1 MSKDELFNDEN
12 VPESNWF
19 KFEKVGDKVS
29 GIVAE
34 NPSVKEDP
42 SGEFGPQRVFKLQQ
56 EDGSIINVGISMK
69 KDYVIQRTNH
79 VRQGDK
85 VGFLFKEEIPASKKG
100 YAPAKSIVPYV
111 QTTPE
116 GDQQREIEKGN
127 F

>member
-1 MSKDELFNDEN
+1 MSEDIFNDEN

-29 GIVAE
+29 GILAE
-34 NPSVKEDP
+34 NPTIKEDP
-42 SGEFGPQRVFKLQQ
+42 TGEFKPQRVFKLQQ
-56 EDGSIINVGISMK
+56 EDGTVVNVGISMT
-69 KDYVIQRTNH
+69 KDFIIQRTNH

-85 VGFLFKEEIPASKKG
+85 VGFLFKEEIPNTKKG
-100 YAPAKSIVPYV
+100 YRPAKSIIPYV

-116 GDQQREIEKGN
+116 GDAAREMEKGA